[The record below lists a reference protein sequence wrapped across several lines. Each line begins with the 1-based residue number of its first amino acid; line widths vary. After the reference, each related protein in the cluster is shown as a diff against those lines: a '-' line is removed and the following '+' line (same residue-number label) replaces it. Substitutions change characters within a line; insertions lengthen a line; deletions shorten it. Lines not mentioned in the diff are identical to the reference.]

1 MTETITLETIQ
12 ARQDELAAMIAAFN
26 AAKTTINV
34 PAATIELRPG
44 EHYAGLVLHDDGTP
58 SHHLVLMAARP
69 GERLAWQ
76 DAKGWAAEV
85 GGALPTRRE
94 QSLIYAHCRAHV
106 EHEWHWSSET
116 YEGDASCA
124 WFCIF
129 NNGNQNNNH
138 KDYETCAVAVRRI
151 PIGGQ
156 DE

>member
-1 MTETITLETIQ
+1 MTTITLESIQ
-12 ARQDELAAMIAAFN
+12 TRQTELAAMIAAF
-26 AAKTTINV
+26 AANGERTINV
-34 PAATIELRPG
+34 PAATIDLRPG

-69 GERLAWQ
+69 DERLAWQ

-116 YEGDASCA
+116 YEGDASYA
-124 WFCIF
+124 WSCNFKF
-129 NNGNQNNNH
+129 GYQLTNR
-138 KDYETCAVAVRRI
+138 KSLEACAVAVRRFAA
-151 PIGGQ
+151 
-156 DE
+156 